1 LGILSSLVVASA
13 GRKPRTANA
22 PAAGVNQPRGSD
34 SSAKATALATGTP
47 RLDVNVDE
55 GAAFRT
61 ESSIESQSSR
71 RHLRDMSA
79 HLDWFGRLMLLFAG
93 ALGAGGVIAAAAGS
107 HSDGDRLLGAVAL
120 IALTQAPAVL
130 AFGLM
135 SPTGWLLRA
144 GAIAIGVGACL
155 FSGILAVR
163 QVFDVVMLPMSAP
176 LGAGATIVGW
186 LLVAIAGLAGRR

>member
-1 LGILSSLVVASA
+1 MSTKARHSA
-13 GRKPRTANA
+13 QNRQLNRNLRGAIFA
-22 PAAGVNQPRGSD
+22 ICQPIS
-34 SSAKATALATGTP
+34 TP
-47 RLDVNVDE
+47 
-55 GAAFRT
+55 
-61 ESSIESQSSR
+61 
-71 RHLRDMSA
+71 
-79 HLDWFGRLMLLFAG
+79 FGRLMLLFAG
-93 ALGAGGVIAAAAGS
+93 VLGAGGVIAAAAGS